1 MFSRK
6 ILATVSAVALSASL
20 VACSS
25 DSSDSASDS
34 DSGKDGD
41 KGTITMGYIPSW
53 TDGLSTAYLLQNKLE
68 EAGYTVEHEQL
79 NDAAVVYTALAS
91 GDIDIYPS
99 AWSEFTHKQYMDKY
113 SDKIEDLGAYY
124 ENARLTWAVPEY
136 MDDVNSIE
144 DLKGQG
150 ERFDGKIVGIEP
162 GAGLTKAS
170 QETIDGYELDG
181 YTLSTSSTPA
191 MLSELKSATDA
202 EKDIVVTLWRP
213 FWANAKFP
221 VKDLEDPKGT
231 LGDTEGL
238 HWLAREGFEEDNPEV
253 AEWLKGLKLDDEQY
267 GTLEDLVVNEY
278 GEGKE
283 PEAVQEWL
291 DNNPDVVGD
300 IK

>member
-6 ILATVSAVALSASL
+6 ILATVSALALSASL

-25 DSSDSASDS
+25 DSSDSASGS
-34 DSGKDGD
+34 DNDGD

-113 SDKIEDLGAYY
+113 SDKIEDYGAYY

-144 DLKGQG
+144 DLKGQAD
-150 ERFDGKIVGIEP
+150 RFGGQVVGIEP

-170 QETIDGYELDG
+170 QETIEGYELDG
-181 YTLSTSSTPA
+181 YNLSTSSTPA

-202 EKDIVVTLWRP
+202 EEDIVVTLWRP

-238 HWLAREGFEEDNPEV
+238 HWLARDGFEEDNPEV

-291 DNNPDVVGD
+291 DKNPDVVED

>member
-6 ILATVSAVALSASL
+6 ILATVSALALSASL

-25 DSSDSASDS
+25 DSSDSASGS
-34 DSGKDGD
+34 DNDGD

-113 SDKIEDLGAYY
+113 SDKVEDYGAYY

-144 DLKGQG
+144 DLKGQAD
-150 ERFDGKIVGIEP
+150 RFGGQVVGIEP

-170 QETIDGYELDG
+170 QETIEGYELDG
-181 YTLSTSSTPA
+181 YNLSTSSTPA

-202 EKDIVVTLWRP
+202 EEDIVVTLWRP

-238 HWLAREGFEEDNPEV
+238 HWLGRDGFEEDNPEV

-283 PEAVQEWL
+283 PEAVQDWL
-291 DNNPDVVGD
+291 DKNPDVVED

>member
-6 ILATVSAVALSASL
+6 ILATVSAVVLSASL

-34 DSGKDGD
+34 GNDGD

-113 SDKIEDLGAYY
+113 SDKIEDYGAYY

-144 DLKGQG
+144 DLKGQAD
-150 ERFDGKIVGIEP
+150 RFGGQIVGIEP

-170 QETIDGYELDG
+170 QETIEGYELDG
-181 YTLSTSSTPA
+181 YNLSTSSTPA

-202 EKDIVVTLWRP
+202 EEDIVVTLWRP

-238 HWLAREGFEEDNPEV
+238 HWLARDGFEEDNPEV
-253 AEWLKGLKLDDEQY
+253 AEWLKDLKLDDEQY

-291 DNNPDVVGD
+291 DKNPDVVKD

>member
-6 ILATVSAVALSASL
+6 ILATVSALALSASL

-25 DSSDSASDS
+25 DSSDSASGS
-34 DSGKDGD
+34 DNDGD

-113 SDKIEDLGAYY
+113 SDKIEDYGAYY

-144 DLKGQG
+144 DLKGQAD
-150 ERFDGKIVGIEP
+150 RFGGQVVGIEP

-170 QETIDGYELDG
+170 QETIEGYELDG
-181 YTLSTSSTPA
+181 YNLSTSSTPA

-202 EKDIVVTLWRP
+202 EEDIVVTLWRP

-238 HWLAREGFEEDNPEV
+238 HWLGRDGFEEDNPEV

-283 PEAVQEWL
+283 PEAVQDWL
-291 DNNPDVVGD
+291 DKNPDVVED
-300 IK
+300 IN

>member
-6 ILATVSAVALSASL
+6 ILATVSALALSASL

-25 DSSDSASDS
+25 DSSDSASGS
-34 DSGKDGD
+34 DNDGD

-113 SDKIEDLGAYY
+113 SDKVEDYGAYY

-144 DLKGQG
+144 DLKGQAD
-150 ERFDGKIVGIEP
+150 RFGGQVVGIEP

-170 QETIDGYELDG
+170 QETIEGYELDG
-181 YTLSTSSTPA
+181 YNLSTSSTPA

-202 EKDIVVTLWRP
+202 EEDIVVTLWRP

-238 HWLAREGFEEDNPEV
+238 HWLGRDGFEEDNPEV

-283 PEAVQEWL
+283 PEAVQDWL
-291 DNNPDVVGD
+291 DKNPDVVED
-300 IK
+300 IN

>member
-6 ILATVSAVALSASL
+6 ILATVSALALSASL

-25 DSSDSASDS
+25 DSSDSASGS
-34 DSGKDGD
+34 DNDGD

-113 SDKIEDLGAYY
+113 SDKVEDYGAYY

-136 MDDVNSIE
+136 IDDVNSIE
-144 DLKGQG
+144 DLKGQAD
-150 ERFDGKIVGIEP
+150 RFGGQVVGIEP

-170 QETIDGYELDG
+170 QETIEGYELDG
-181 YTLSTSSTPA
+181 YNLSTSSTPA

-202 EKDIVVTLWRP
+202 EEDIVVTLWRP

-238 HWLAREGFEEDNPEV
+238 HWLGRDGFEEDNPEV

-283 PEAVQEWL
+283 PEAVQDWL
-291 DNNPDVVGD
+291 DKNPDVVED
-300 IK
+300 IN

>member
-6 ILATVSAVALSASL
+6 ILATVSALALSASL

-25 DSSDSASDS
+25 DSSDSASGS
-34 DSGKDGD
+34 DNDGD

-113 SDKIEDLGAYY
+113 SDKIEDYGAYY

-144 DLKGQG
+144 DLKGQAD
-150 ERFDGKIVGIEP
+150 RFGGQVVGIEP

-170 QETIDGYELDG
+170 QETIEGYELDG
-181 YTLSTSSTPA
+181 YNLSTSSTPA

-202 EKDIVVTLWRP
+202 EEDIVVTLWRP

-238 HWLAREGFEEDNPEV
+238 HWLARDGFEEDNPEV

-283 PEAVQEWL
+283 PEAVQDWL
-291 DNNPDVVGD
+291 DKNPDVVED

>member
-34 DSGKDGD
+34 GNDGD

-113 SDKIEDLGAYY
+113 SDKIEDYGAYY
-124 ENARLTWAVPEY
+124 GNARLTWAVPEY

-144 DLKGQG
+144 DLKGQAD
-150 ERFDGKIVGIEP
+150 RFGGQIVGIEP

-181 YTLSTSSTPA
+181 YNLSTSSTPA

-202 EKDIVVTLWRP
+202 EEDIVVTLWRP

-238 HWLAREGFEEDNPEV
+238 HWLARDGFEEDNPEV

-283 PEAVQEWL
+283 PEAVQDWL
-291 DNNPDVVGD
+291 DKNPDVVED

>member
-25 DSSDSASDS
+25 DSSDSASG
-34 DSGKDGD
+34 SGNDGD

-113 SDKIEDLGAYY
+113 SDKIEDYGAYY

-144 DLKGQG
+144 DLKGQAD
-150 ERFDGKIVGIEP
+150 RFGGQIVGIEP

-170 QETIDGYELDG
+170 QETIEGYELDG
-181 YTLSTSSTPA
+181 YNLSTSSTPA

-202 EKDIVVTLWRP
+202 EEDIVVTLWRP

-238 HWLAREGFEEDNPEV
+238 HWLAREGFADDNPEV
-253 AEWLKGLKLDDEQY
+253 AEWLEGLKLDDEQY

-291 DNNPDVVGD
+291 DKNPDVVKD

>member
-6 ILATVSAVALSASL
+6 ILATVSALALSASL

-25 DSSDSASDS
+25 DSSDSASGS
-34 DSGKDGD
+34 DNDGD

-113 SDKIEDLGAYY
+113 SDKIEDYGAYY

-144 DLKGQG
+144 DLKGQAD
-150 ERFDGKIVGIEP
+150 RFGGQVVGIEP

-170 QETIDGYELDG
+170 QETIEGYELDG
-181 YTLSTSSTPA
+181 YNLSTSSTPA

-202 EKDIVVTLWRP
+202 EEDIVVTLWRP

-238 HWLAREGFEEDNPEV
+238 HWLGRDGFEEDNPEV

-283 PEAVQEWL
+283 PEAVQDWL
-291 DNNPDVVGD
+291 DKNPDVVED

>member
-6 ILATVSAVALSASL
+6 ILAAVSAVALSASL

-34 DSGKDGD
+34 GNDGD

-113 SDKIEDLGAYY
+113 SDKIEDYGAYY
-124 ENARLTWAVPEY
+124 GNARLTWAVPEY

-144 DLKGQG
+144 DLKGQAD
-150 ERFDGKIVGIEP
+150 RFGGQIVGIEP

-170 QETIDGYELDG
+170 QETIEGYELDG
-181 YTLSTSSTPA
+181 YNLSTSSTPA

-202 EKDIVVTLWRP
+202 EEDIVVTLWRP

-238 HWLAREGFEEDNPEV
+238 HWLARDGFEEDNPEV
-253 AEWLKGLKLDDEQY
+253 AEWLEGLKLDDEQY

-291 DNNPDVVGD
+291 DKNPDVVKD

>member
-6 ILATVSAVALSASL
+6 ILATVSALALSASL

-25 DSSDSASDS
+25 DSSDSASGS
-34 DSGKDGD
+34 DNDGD

-113 SDKIEDLGAYY
+113 SDKVEDYGAYY

-136 MDDVNSIE
+136 IDDVNSIE
-144 DLKGQG
+144 DLKGQAD
-150 ERFDGKIVGIEP
+150 RFGGQVVGIEP

-170 QETIDGYELDG
+170 QETIEGYELDG
-181 YTLSTSSTPA
+181 YNLSTSSTPA

-202 EKDIVVTLWRP
+202 EEDIVVTLWRP

-231 LGDTEGL
+231 RGDTEGL
-238 HWLAREGFEEDNPEV
+238 HWLGRDGFEEDNPEV

-283 PEAVQEWL
+283 PEAVQDWL
-291 DNNPDVVGD
+291 DKNPDVVED
-300 IK
+300 IN

>member
-6 ILATVSAVALSASL
+6 ILATVSALALSASL

-25 DSSDSASDS
+25 DSSDSASGS
-34 DSGKDGD
+34 DNDGD

-113 SDKIEDLGAYY
+113 SDKVEDYGAYY

-144 DLKGQG
+144 DLKGQAY
-150 ERFDGKIVGIEP
+150 RFGGQVVGIEP

-170 QETIDGYELDG
+170 QETIEGYELDG
-181 YTLSTSSTPA
+181 YNLSTSSTPA

-202 EKDIVVTLWRP
+202 EEDIVVTLWRP

-238 HWLAREGFEEDNPEV
+238 HWLGRDGFEEDNPEV

-283 PEAVQEWL
+283 PEAVQDWL
-291 DNNPDVVGD
+291 DKNPDVVED
-300 IK
+300 IN

>member
-6 ILATVSAVALSASL
+6 ILATVSALALSASL

-25 DSSDSASDS
+25 DSSDSASGS
-34 DSGKDGD
+34 DNDGD

-53 TDGLSTAYLLQNKLE
+53 TDGLSTAHLLQNKLE

-113 SDKIEDLGAYY
+113 SDKIEDYGAYY
-124 ENARLTWAVPEY
+124 GNARLTWAVPEY

-144 DLKGQG
+144 DLKGQAD
-150 ERFDGKIVGIEP
+150 RFGGQVVGIEP

-170 QETIDGYELDG
+170 QETIEGYELDG
-181 YTLSTSSTPA
+181 YNLSTSSTPA

-202 EKDIVVTLWRP
+202 EEDIVVTLWRP

-238 HWLAREGFEEDNPEV
+238 HWLARDGFEEDNPEV

-283 PEAVQEWL
+283 LEAVQEWL
-291 DNNPDVVGD
+291 DKNPDVVKD

>member
-34 DSGKDGD
+34 GNDGD

-113 SDKIEDLGAYY
+113 SDKIEDYGTYY
-124 ENARLTWAVPEY
+124 GNARLTWAVPEY

-144 DLKGQG
+144 DLKGQAD
-150 ERFDGKIVGIEP
+150 RFGGQIVGIEP

-170 QETIDGYELDG
+170 QETIEGYELDG
-181 YTLSTSSTPA
+181 YNLSTSSTPA

-202 EKDIVVTLWRP
+202 EEDIVVTLWRP

-238 HWLAREGFEEDNPEV
+238 HWLARDGFEEDNPEV

-291 DNNPDVVGD
+291 DKNPDVVKD

>member
-34 DSGKDGD
+34 GNDGD

-113 SDKIEDLGAYY
+113 SDKIEDYGAYY
-124 ENARLTWAVPEY
+124 GNARLTWAVPEY

-144 DLKGQG
+144 DLKGQAD
-150 ERFDGKIVGIEP
+150 RFGGQIVGIEP

-181 YTLSTSSTPA
+181 YNLSTSSTPA

-202 EKDIVVTLWRP
+202 EEDIVVTLWRP

-221 VKDLEDPKGT
+221 VNDLEDPKGT

-238 HWLAREGFEEDNPEV
+238 HWLARDGFEEDNPEV

-283 PEAVQEWL
+283 PEAVQDWL
-291 DNNPDVVGD
+291 DKNPDVVED

>member
-6 ILATVSAVALSASL
+6 ILATVSALALSASL

-25 DSSDSASDS
+25 DSSDSAPGSDTV
-34 DSGKDGD
+34 GD

-113 SDKIEDLGAYY
+113 SDKIEDYGAYY

-144 DLKGQG
+144 DLKGQAD
-150 ERFDGKIVGIEP
+150 RFGGQVVGIEP

-170 QETIDGYELDG
+170 QETIEGYELDG
-181 YTLSTSSTPA
+181 YNLSTSSTPA

-202 EKDIVVTLWRP
+202 EEDIVVTLWRP

-238 HWLAREGFEEDNPEV
+238 HWLARDGFEEDNPEV

-283 PEAVQEWL
+283 PEAVQDWL
-291 DNNPDVVGD
+291 DKNPDVVED

>member
-6 ILATVSAVALSASL
+6 ILATVSALALSASL

-25 DSSDSASDS
+25 DSSDSASGS
-34 DSGKDGD
+34 DNDGD

-113 SDKIEDLGAYY
+113 SDKIEDYGAYY

-144 DLKGQG
+144 DLKGQAD
-150 ERFDGKIVGIEP
+150 RFGGQVVGIEP

-170 QETIDGYELDG
+170 QETIEGYELDG
-181 YTLSTSSTPA
+181 YNLSTSSTPA

-202 EKDIVVTLWRP
+202 EEDIVVTLWRP

-238 HWLAREGFEEDNPEV
+238 HWLARDGFEEDNPEV

-291 DNNPDVVGD
+291 DKNPDVVEG

>member
-6 ILATVSAVALSASL
+6 ILATVSALALSASL

-25 DSSDSASDS
+25 DSSDSASGS
-34 DSGKDGD
+34 DNDGD

-53 TDGLSTAYLLQNKLE
+53 TDGLSTAHLLQNKLE

-113 SDKIEDLGAYY
+113 SDKIEDYGAYY
-124 ENARLTWAVPEY
+124 GNARLTWAVPEY

-144 DLKGQG
+144 DLKGQAD
-150 ERFDGKIVGIEP
+150 RFGGQVVGIEP

-170 QETIDGYELDG
+170 QGTIEGYELDG
-181 YTLSTSSTPA
+181 YNLSTSSTPA

-202 EKDIVVTLWRP
+202 EEDIVVTLWRP

-238 HWLAREGFEEDNPEV
+238 HWLARDGFEEDNPEV

-291 DNNPDVVGD
+291 DKNPDVVED

>member
-6 ILATVSAVALSASL
+6 ILATVSALALSASL

-25 DSSDSASDS
+25 DSSDSASGS
-34 DSGKDGD
+34 DNDGD

-113 SDKIEDLGAYY
+113 SDKIEDYGAYY
-124 ENARLTWAVPEY
+124 ENARLTWTVPEY

-144 DLKGQG
+144 DLKGQAD
-150 ERFDGKIVGIEP
+150 RFGGQVVGIEP

-170 QETIDGYELDG
+170 QETIEGYELDG
-181 YTLSTSSTPA
+181 YNMSTSSTPA

-202 EKDIVVTLWRP
+202 EEDIVVTLWRP

-238 HWLAREGFEEDNPEV
+238 HWLARDGFEEDNPEV

-283 PEAVQEWL
+283 PEAVQDWL
-291 DNNPDVVGD
+291 DKNPDVVED

>member
-6 ILATVSAVALSASL
+6 ILATVSALALSASL

-25 DSSDSASDS
+25 DSSDSASGS
-34 DSGKDGD
+34 DNDGD

-113 SDKIEDLGAYY
+113 SDKVEDYGAYY

-144 DLKGQG
+144 DLKGQAD
-150 ERFDGKIVGIEP
+150 RFGGQVVGIEP

-170 QETIDGYELDG
+170 QETIEGYELDG
-181 YTLSTSSTPA
+181 YNLSTSSTPA

-202 EKDIVVTLWRP
+202 EEDIVVTLWRP

-238 HWLAREGFEEDNPEV
+238 HWLGRDGFEEDSPEV

-283 PEAVQEWL
+283 PEAVQDWL
-291 DNNPDVVGD
+291 DKNPDVVED
-300 IK
+300 IN

>member
-6 ILATVSAVALSASL
+6 ILATVSALALSASL

-25 DSSDSASDS
+25 DSSDSASGS
-34 DSGKDGD
+34 DNDGD

-113 SDKIEDLGAYY
+113 SDKVEDYGAYY

-144 DLKGQG
+144 DLKGQAD
-150 ERFDGKIVGIEP
+150 RFGGQVVGIEP

-170 QETIDGYELDG
+170 QETIEGYELDG
-181 YTLSTSSTPA
+181 YNLSTSSTPA

-202 EKDIVVTLWRP
+202 EEDIVVTPWRP

-238 HWLAREGFEEDNPEV
+238 HWLGRDGFEEDNPEV

-283 PEAVQEWL
+283 PEAVQDWL
-291 DNNPDVVGD
+291 DKNPDVVED
-300 IK
+300 IN

>member
-6 ILATVSAVALSASL
+6 ILATVSALALSASL

-25 DSSDSASDS
+25 DSSDSASGS
-34 DSGKDGD
+34 DNDGD

-113 SDKIEDLGAYY
+113 SDKIEDYGAYY

-144 DLKGQG
+144 DLKGQAD
-150 ERFDGKIVGIEP
+150 RFGGQVVGIEP

-170 QETIDGYELDG
+170 QETIEGYELDG
-181 YTLSTSSTPA
+181 YNLSTSSTPA

-202 EKDIVVTLWRP
+202 EEDIVVTLWRP

-238 HWLAREGFEEDNPEV
+238 HWLARDGFEEDNPKV

-283 PEAVQEWL
+283 PEAVQDWL
-291 DNNPDVVGD
+291 DKNPDVVED